1 MLYQILALL
10 IWSSSLIVGKMTYSM
25 MDPALVVQARL
36 IIAMICVLPL
46 FLRRWKKID
55 KPMRK
60 QLWWLAF
67 FNYTAVFL
75 LQFIGLKYTSAA
87 SAVTMIGLEPLL
99 VVFIGHF
106 FFKDRA
112 QWFHWLFGVVA
123 FIGVATMINGGKQAD
138 GINNINLWGCL
149 LVLSAGI
156 IFACVLRWTQ
166 AVVARVSN
174 QSYTSATIV
183 LGTITT
189 LPFTLLLTENWHV
202 NFNPPGLFGLLY
214 LALGCSWLAFWLWN
228 KGLNSV
234 DANVS
239 GILVALE
246 PLFGILF
253 AVILLGETLSFS
265 TALGITLI
273 MIATLGSSFLPKILK
288 KSV

>member
-10 IWSSSLIVGKMTYSM
+10 IWSSSLIVGKLTYSM
-25 MDPALVVQARL
+25 MDPVLVVQVRL
-36 IIAMICVLPL
+36 IIAMIIVMPL

-60 QLWWLAF
+60 QLWRLAF
-67 FNYTAVFL
+67 
-75 LQFIGLKYTSAA
+75 LKYTSAS

-99 VVFIGHF
+99 VVFVGHF
-106 FFKDRA
+106 FFKDKA
-112 QWFHWLFGVVA
+112 KWFHWLFGAMA
-123 FIGVATMINGGKQAD
+123 FIGVAILINGGKNNE
-138 GINNINLWGCL
+138 GIDNISLFGCL

-156 IFACVLRWTQ
+156 IFAAVLRWTQ
-166 AVVARVSN
+166 RVVAKVST
-174 QSYTSATIV
+174 QAYTSVSIV

-189 LPFTLLLTENWHV
+189 LPFTLLLTENWQISL
-202 NFNPPGLFGLLY
+202 NSTSIAGLLY
-214 LALGCSWLAFWLWN
+214 LAIGCSWLAYWLWN

-234 DANVS
+234 DANIS

-253 AVILLGETLSFS
+253 AVSLLGETLSFS
-265 TALGITLI
+265 AALGITII
-273 MIATLGSSFLPKILK
+273 MLATLGSTLLPKLLK